1 MIRLRPRAR
10 LLRMRARHAWFTV
23 RPRSRRSVGAFVVLA
38 GGLSLFLFAGAR
50 IAPGL
55 VSEYGFRPDV
65 NSAAWR
71 ALQPAYGEVALCA
84 RCHTTQFARLTSAT
98 HAGIGCESCHGP
110 QGVHALAIPGT
121 AEAELDVA
129 VPTDELCVKCH
140 VAVEGRPAGFRQ
152 IVPADHYTKACLACH
167 DPHTAISRRP
177 PVVEHPLGNLPPCI
191 TCHGP
196 DGFKARSLRHPI
208 VAADDRTCLA
218 CHQAGRGP
226 TRTDGPP
233 TQPQTGLR

>member
-1 MIRLRPRAR
+1 MHRPAQAVGRTWDA
-10 LLRMRARHAWFTV
+10 V
-23 RPRSRRSVGAFVVLA
+23 RPRTVRGAVLFFVLAAACSLLIFVGATVASSAVA
-38 GGLSLFLFAGAR
+38 
-50 IAPGL
+50 
-55 VSEYGFRPDV
+55 EYGFRPDV

-84 RCHTTQFARLTSAT
+84 RCHETQYARLTSAT

-110 QGVHALAIPGT
+110 QGDHALASPGT
-121 AEAELDVA
+121 AEAGFDVA

-152 IVPADHYTKACLACH
+152 IVPADHYTTACLACH

-177 PVVEHPLGNLPPCI
+177 PVVAHPLGNLPPCI

-196 DGFKARSLRHPI
+196 DGFKARSQRHPI
-208 VAADDRTCLA
+208 VAADDPTCLA

-233 TQPQTGLR
+233 TQPQTSLR